1 MARVNIDIVAIS
13 EPKMDKNGQFNSDDH
28 YIYYCGQE
36 LIRINGVGLIVNKR
50 VWNAVLG
57 CSLKNNRMIS
67 ALFQGRPFN
76 ITVLQVNASNTNAKE
91 ADIEWFYEDL
101 HDLLEPTPQK
111 DILFIIG
118 DWNAKLGSR
127 EITGVTGKLG
137 LRIRNE
143 PGQTLTEFCQE
154 NAQVIAKTLFQQ
166 HKKRLYTWTSP
177 NSQYQ
182 NQLDYI
188 ICRWRWRCLYSI
200 QSAKTRPGADCG
212 SGHER
217 LLLNSDLNWR
227 E

>member
-1 MARVNIDIVAIS
+1 MARVNIDILAIS
-13 EPKMDKNGQFNSDDH
+13 EPKMDENGQFNSDDH

-50 VWNAVLG
+50 VQNAVLG

-91 ADIEWFYEDL
+91 ADVEWFYQDL
-101 HDLLEPTPQK
+101 HELLELTPPN

-118 DWNAKLGSR
+118 NWDAKLGSR

-143 PGQTLTEFCQE
+143 PGQMLTEFCQE

-166 HKKRLYTWTSP
+166 HKRRLYTWTSP

-182 NQLDYI
+182 NQPDYI
-188 ICRWRWRCLYSI
+188 ICR
-200 QSAKTRPGADCG
+200 
-212 SGHER
+212 
-217 LLLNSDLNWR
+217 
-227 E
+227 